1 MMRKIADASSK
12 PKKNKRRMLNFAV
25 AGCILVAL
33 VCAGIFVGQM
43 LEYKKGDQLM
53 QEAAQYAGW
62 GTYEEGEEPKFVVD
76 FDALRAV
83 NQEVRGWLYSEGTVI
98 NYPILQSA
106 DNDYYL
112 THTLEGETHKYGSI
126 FIDCNSQGDFS
137 DANTLVHGHRM
148 NSGAM
153 FGSLIEYAKQEYYE
167 QHPVLMLYTPA
178 GEYRLEIFAAYEI
191 PASMEYVPLKFA
203 SDAEYR
209 AYLDGAYEKSLIKAD
224 VAVGTGDRIVTLSTC
239 TKTDSQKRF
248 LVQAK
253 LVSVSS

>member
-1 MMRKIADASSK
+1 MRKIAGANDK
-12 PKKNKRRMLNFAV
+12 PEKKKRILLNIAI

-33 VCAGIFVGQM
+33 TCAGMFVGQM
-43 LEYKKGDQLM
+43 LEYKKGDRLM
-53 QEAAQYAGW
+53 EEAAQYAGW

-83 NQEVRGWLYSEGTVI
+83 NPEVCGWLYSEGTVI

-126 FIDCNSQGDFS
+126 FVDCNSQGDFS
-137 DANTLVHGHRM
+137 DANTLIHGHRM

-153 FGSLIEYAKQEYYE
+153 FGSIVKYAEQEYYE

-209 AYLDGAYEKSLIKAD
+209 AYLDRVYEKSLIRTG

-248 LVQAK
+248 LAQAK
-253 LVSVSS
+253 LVPVSS